1 MCRRS
6 DYSNIN
12 RTRLELIDKGF
23 LTIKDIQRFCM
34 CGYPKAK
41 GIYDEIITEIKKEK
55 KKISPLGIRSTRLL
69 AYLEI
74 SEADIRNYVLDEIN
88 SF

>member
-6 DYSNIN
+6 DYSKIN
-12 RTRLELIDKGF
+12 RTRLKLINKGF
-23 LTIKDIQRFCM
+23 LTIKDIQAFCV

-41 GIYDEIITEIKKEK
+41 GIYDDIITEIKKDK

-69 AYLEI
+69 AYLDI
-74 SEADIRNYVLDEIN
+74 SETDIRNYVLDEVN
-88 SF
+88 NF

>member
-41 GIYDEIITEIKKEK
+41 GIHDEIITEIK
-55 KKISPLGIRSTRLL
+55 
-69 AYLEI
+69 
-74 SEADIRNYVLDEIN
+74 
-88 SF
+88 